1 MVVAIPPR
9 NRSWEH
15 VGDDENSDPARSR
28 ALLAQKG
35 EITVTDKEPAGGPT
49 GVDECNR
56 DVTPIMKIAYW
67 RRHHVLCS
75 THTLSNLIPPSRLSS
90 SQYEE
95 DVAVCEP
102 ETNCPRKVGKSG
114 ADVGVI
120 TGEIQSKF

>member
-49 GVDECNR
+49 GVDE
-56 DVTPIMKIAYW
+56 
-67 RRHHVLCS
+67 
-75 THTLSNLIPPSRLSS
+75 IP
-90 SQYEE
+90 
-95 DVAVCEP
+95 
-102 ETNCPRKVGKSG
+102 VGIPLAWYPPDGPGRALVRASG
-114 ADVGVI
+114 SYRG
-120 TGEIQSKF
+120 

>member
-56 DVTPIMKIAYW
+56 DLDEA
-67 RRHHVLCS
+67 
-75 THTLSNLIPPSRLSS
+75 
-90 SQYEE
+90 
-95 DVAVCEP
+95 A
-102 ETNCPRKVGKSG
+102 G
-114 ADVGVI
+114 AADATACLYLGR
-120 TGEIQSKF
+120 